1 MLETMA
7 ALGIVAV
14 LLFAGLRMATL
25 ARAPGA
31 TAEAA
36 AQLDAALA
44 LARSLARSS
53 GNGAT
58 LLALPRS
65 DTRGNALPGFR
76 LVLYRGRPNA
86 PGAASLTREL
96 PLVADA
102 SLREASV
109 GAPPFA
115 LFFRRDG
122 SAVALARPSLSGS
135 AAQPRFAIIAAEPP
149 CPSATGLLLS
159 VMRNGATVTRSIPC
173 PVTDVG
179 GLAAPQ
185 ASMTPN
191 PPTLAPP
198 AVSFAWPSAPVQWFA
213 IAEFGYRGWFAA
225 SGGAMESFTCRANGA
240 AIVAFP
246 NSPPYSG
253 PQSLA
258 DARSVP
264 SPPNGMPYAYA
275 ASASTAAGAMDDAPA
290 HFPVHPIGAG
300 LCLVPL
306 ADAFAQRK
314 DTWGNPLD
322 VAMRVMGWL
331 ALTNSSGATATS
343 QTAPLSIASAPLT
356 AGQSVT
362 VNASKTFDDDPAGIA
377 FAGLAWSPA
386 SCGRALAFTA
396 SGNNTAGSGATGTAT
411 HSFLIT
417 DSTPPAT
424 ALSCVGSLTDQ
435 YNEPPVAFT
444 VNVAGSGHYALI
456 DTSGTNKN
464 LACALSTLVGDG
476 NGCNPTAPIAFTPR
490 TPLLAFEASVAPWI
504 NNALGG
510 GVADA
515 SSCIICSPSPIAT
528 STPTSGCKSTAV
540 LLCPSPGPIVTPT
553 PCPTTSYM
561 CAMYVV
567 PSTPSVQF
575 TQTGQ
580 TWSFTV
586 GEMNLANGTSIAVT
600 SSDPAAISVSPATG
614 TIGAT
619 TFTLTAGTTSDAA
632 VKILI
637 QNTTS
642 GAIEQMASLLLPT
655 PSPSPGTSAT
665 PNPCGTSLSYNLA
678 NGSGTWLSTGTYEI
692 TWTSCKIVQDILVNS
707 GNPSQFTGTQFAN
720 VAATFANIGSNG
732 KPLCAV
738 GDICVV
744 QTQPTQSLN
753 VNPCVVVGGGC
764 SFGAPPVGSSC
775 TARNPCSK
783 APIISGGAGTS
794 TTTLIDLGPYVQDF
808 VQVDAS
814 GNPIPPSG
822 TTKPPPY
829 PYPYQPGGTPP
840 NECEQLAGPS
850 GKPPCL
856 DDTLFNIPGVTY
868 PNSATNG
875 NGTTKETLPSVP

>member
-1 MLETMA
+1 MGSRGGVVGAFRRGTAPAMGSQRGFTMLETMA
-7 ALGIVAV
+7 ALGIVAL

-44 LARSLARSS
+44 LARSLARAS

-58 LLALPRS
+58 LLALPRN
-65 DTRGNALPGFR
+65 DPRGNALPGFR

-122 SAVALARPSLSGS
+122 SAVALARPTLSGS

-173 PVTDVG
+173 PVTDGG

-191 PPTLAPP
+191 PPALAPP
-198 AVSFAWPSAPVQWFA
+198 ALSFAWPSAPVQWFA

-264 SPPNGMPYAYA
+264 SSPNGVPYAYA

-300 LCLVPL
+300 LCIVPL

-331 ALTNSSGATATS
+331 RLAANGGTATS
-343 QTAPLSIASAPLT
+343 QSAPLSIASAPLT
-356 AGQSVT
+356 SGQSVT
-362 VNASKTFDDDPAGIA
+362 VNASKRFDNDPGGIA
-377 FAGLAWSPA
+377 FEGLAWNPA
-386 SCGRALAFTA
+386 SCGSALTFTA

-417 DSTPPAT
+417 DSTPPAS
-424 ALSCVGSLTDQ
+424 ALTCTGTITDQ

-444 VNVAGSGHYALI
+444 VNVAAAAVAMKTWPAYLEVGANGSSLGQSSSSI
-456 DTSGTNKN
+456 
-464 LACALSTLVGDG
+464 
-476 NGCNPTAPIAFTPR
+476 IAMAHVQNQG
-490 TPLLAFEASVAPWI
+490 LLASLTARMGPWI
-504 NNALGG
+504 NTALGG
-510 GVADA
+510 GIADA
-515 SSCIICSPSPIAT
+515 FY
-528 STPTSGCKSTAV
+528 
-540 LLCPSPGPIVTPT
+540 CPSPAPGQPNSGGANGCSAYCPPGTVYHGSGCSAPGGTPIPSPPPPSITPGPCYAEALTGPGGGPDTTIASAPIAVQNALDNALAGLYGSGVTVADIGVDSSGCIDYLNASANAWEPVPKFGGLAYEPSDT
-553 PCPTTSYM
+553 AKSYNIGNLSCSSTYVTSGPWQP
-561 CAMYVV
+561 A
-567 PSTPSVQF
+567 S
-575 TQTGQ
+575 QTG
-580 TWSFTV
+580 
-586 GEMNLANGTSIAVT
+586 
-600 SSDPAAISVSPATG
+600 
-614 TIGAT
+614 
-619 TFTLTAGTTSDAA
+619 
-632 VKILI
+632 
-637 QNTTS
+637 
-642 GAIEQMASLLLPT
+642 
-655 PSPSPGTSAT
+655 
-665 PNPCGTSLSYNLA
+665 
-678 NGSGTWLSTGTYEI
+678 
-692 TWTSCKIVQDILVNS
+692 
-707 GNPSQFTGTQFAN
+707 
-720 VAATFANIGSNG
+720 VAA
-732 KPLCAV
+732 LL
-738 GDICVV
+738 D
-744 QTQPTQSLN
+744 
-753 VNPCVVVGGGC
+753 VVGGSTAGSCTIDLTDGNNSNPQPDAGKVNVGVIGPCPAGTSVLPIGLGC
-764 SFGAPPVGSSC
+764 FAPPPLSIGSW
-775 TARNPCSK
+775 NCSLNGTN
-783 APIISGGAGTS
+783 ASGTS
-794 TTTLIDLGPYVQDF
+794 TTTYGFTIGPL
-808 VQVDAS
+808 
-814 GNPIPPSG
+814 PIVAK
-822 TTKPPPY
+822 TAPPPVPSSVGIVSGVGSTY
-829 PYPYQPGGTPP
+829 SGPIFTRTGPGTVYVFALTESKSPGQY
-840 NECEQLAGPS
+840 C
-850 GKPPCL
+850 KPIISFQYSY
-856 DDTLFNIPGVTY
+856 DGITLN
-868 PNSATNG
+868 
-875 NGTTKETLPSVP
+875 

>member
-44 LARSLARSS
+44 LARSLARAS

-96 PLVADA
+96 PLVAAA

-122 SAVALARPSLSGS
+122 SAVALARPTLSGS
-135 AAQPRFAIIAAEPP
+135 AAQPRLAIIAAEPP

-173 PVTDVG
+173 PVTDG
-179 GLAAPQ
+179 GDLAAPQ

-191 PPTLAPP
+191 PPALAPP
-198 AVSFAWPSAPVQWFA
+198 ALSFAWPSASVQWFA

-246 NSPPYSG
+246 NAPPYSG

-264 SPPNGMPYAYA
+264 SPPNGVPYAYA

-300 LCLVPL
+300 LCVVPL

-314 DTWGNPLD
+314 DAWGNPLD

-331 ALTNSSGATATS
+331 TLAANGRTATS

-356 AGQSVT
+356 SGQSVT
-362 VNASKTFDDDPAGIA
+362 VNASKSFDNDAAGIA
-377 FAGLAWSPA
+377 FAGLVWSPA
-386 SCGRALAFTA
+386 SCGSALTFTA
-396 SGNNTAGSGATGTAT
+396 SGNNTAGSGAIGTAT

-424 ALSCVGSLTDQ
+424 ALSCTGSLTDQ
-435 YNEPPVAFT
+435 YNEPPVSFT
-444 VNVAGSGHYALI
+444 VNVAASGHYALF

-464 LACALSTLVGDG
+464 LACALDTLVGVG
-476 NGCNPTAPIAFTPR
+476 NGCNPAAPIAFTPLPR

-504 NNALGG
+504 NNVLGG

-515 SSCIICSPSPIAT
+515 TSLGIVGGPPTLNPCVKSNDCPVTFTSSFPSPFYVNSNPVTLSAT
-528 STPTSGCKSTAV
+528 QAGLGIRKLT
-540 LLCPSPGPIVTPT
+540 VTN
-553 PCPTTSYM
+553 SD
-561 CAMYVV
+561 
-567 PSTPSVQF
+567 PSVIA
-575 TQTGQ
+575 
-580 TWSFTV
+580 V
-586 GEMNLANGTSIAVT
+586 AVT
-600 SSDPAAISVSPATG
+600 SSSSGTIAFTATPVGVGSSTITVNGANGQSVSQTMTVTAATPAPGSCG
-614 TIGAT
+614 TGAT
-619 TFTLTAGTTSDAA
+619 YSVTNA
-632 VKILI
+632 
-637 QNTTS
+637 
-642 GAIEQMASLLLPT
+642 
-655 PSPSPGTSAT
+655 SAT
-665 PNPCGTSLSYNLA
+665 
-678 NGSGTWLSTGTYEI
+678 WMFTGGAYEVS
-692 TWTSCKIVQDILVNS
+692 WVSCKIVQDVLVNS

-720 VAATFANIGSNG
+720 DAATFANIGSNG

-744 QTQPTQSLN
+744 QTQRAGSFQGSCGGAWQWVCLPDPPPN
-753 VNPCVVVGGGC
+753 WGGC
-764 SFGAPPVGSSC
+764 ASTRTCEPPSLL
-775 TARNPCSK
+775 
-783 APIISGGAGTS
+783 GGFS
-794 TTTLIDLGPYVQDF
+794 LMTTIIDLGPYTQDF

-814 GNPIPPSG
+814 GNPIAG
-822 TTKPPPY
+822 TTPY
-829 PYPYQPGGTPP
+829 SKSSYNYPYQSGDAPP